1 MALCHVLLL
10 LAAQAPAPSTPAT
23 GLPLTGEAAEAFLES
38 AEVVELE
45 KYESRGITRPRKATL
60 SDGSQTHFAQF
71 KDIDILHP
79 KVVLTTGKTVLNL
92 YDTYKHEIAAYQLD
106 KLLGLDMVP
115 PCVERRISRDTGS
128 LCMWVNGAMTEAD
141 RKHRD
146 LTPPDLQDYNN
157 QMHDIKLFLQLAW
170 DTDYNNISN
179 ILIDGNW
186 KLYKIDSSRSFR
198 VDRTLRRPDALSRFR
213 RSTAQKLRSM
223 SREELEQS
231 MKPWLSPK
239 AIDSLWRRRTLILEF
254 IDQSIA
260 TRGEAA
266 VLFD

>member
-10 LAAQAPAPSTPAT
+10 LAAQAPTPSTPAT
-23 GLPLTGEAAEAFLES
+23 GLPLTGEAAEVFLES
-38 AEVVELE
+38 AKVVELE

-71 KDIDILHP
+71 KDIDVLQS
-79 KVVLTTGKTVLNL
+79 KVVLTTGKTVLKL

-128 LCMWVNGAMTEAD
+128 LCMWLNGAMTETE
-141 RKHRD
+141 RKND
-146 LTPPDLQDYNN
+146 NLTPPDLQAYNN
-157 QMHDIKLFLQLAW
+157 QMHDIKLFLQLTW

-179 ILIDGNW
+179 IMIDGNW
-186 KLYKIDSSRSFR
+186 KLYKIDSSRAFR
-198 VDRTLRRPDALSRFR
+198 IDQTLRRPDALSRFR
-213 RSTAQKLRSM
+213 KSTVQGLRSIT
-223 SREELEQS
+223 RADLDKA

-239 AIDSLWRRRTLILEF
+239 AIDSLWRRRALILE
-254 IDQSIA
+254 IVDQSIA
-260 TRGEAA
+260 TRGEEA

>member
-10 LAAQAPAPSTPAT
+10 LAAQAPTPSTPAT
-23 GLPLTGEAAEAFLES
+23 GLPLTGEAAEVFLQS
-38 AEVVELE
+38 AKVVELE

-71 KDIDILHP
+71 KDIDVLQS
-79 KVVLTTGKTVLNL
+79 KVVLTTGKTVLKL

-128 LCMWVNGAMTEAD
+128 LCMWLNGAMTETE
-141 RKHRD
+141 RKND
-146 LTPPDLQDYNN
+146 NLTPPDLQAYNN
-157 QMHDIKLFLQLAW
+157 QMHDIKLFLQLTW

-179 ILIDGNW
+179 IMIDGNW
-186 KLYKIDSSRSFR
+186 KLYKIDSSRAFR
-198 VDRTLRRPDALSRFR
+198 IDQTLRRPDALSRFR
-213 RSTAQKLRSM
+213 KSTVQGLRSIT
-223 SREELEQS
+223 RADLDKA

-239 AIDSLWRRRTLILEF
+239 AIDSLWRRRALILE
-254 IDQSIA
+254 IVDQSIA
-260 TRGEAA
+260 TRGEEA

>member
-10 LAAQAPAPSTPAT
+10 LAAQVPAPSTPPT
-23 GLPLTGEAAEAFLES
+23 GLPLAGEAAEVFLTS
-38 AEVVELE
+38 AKVVDLE

-60 SDGSQTHFAQF
+60 SDGSQTHYAQF
-71 KDIDILHP
+71 KDIDILQS
-79 KVVLTTGKTVLNL
+79 KVVLSTGKTVLKL

-128 LCMWVNGAMTEAD
+128 LCMWLNDAMTETE
-141 RKHRD
+141 RKND
-146 LTPPDLQDYNN
+146 NLTPPELQAYNN
-157 QMHDIKLFLQLAW
+157 QMHDIKLFLQLTW

-179 ILIDGNW
+179 IMIDGNW
-186 KLYKIDSSRSFR
+186 KLYKIDSSRAFR
-198 VDRTLRRPDALSRFR
+198 IDQTLRRPDALSRFR
-213 RSTAQKLRSM
+213 RSTVQGLRSIT
-223 SREELEQS
+223 RADLDKA

-239 AIDSLWRRRTLILEF
+239 AIDALWQRRGLILELV
-254 IDQSIA
+254 DQNIA
-260 TRGEAA
+260 ARGEAA